1 MNKAGLEIFLN
12 ISVNFPEINIIKYQY
27 ETDLLIV
34 EVVLVKEI
42 TRDQEE
48 KVIIRCRECVQA
60 LHILNKSKPQ
70 IFNIKFRRLAGFTF
84 IRYYRDAESLHE
96 TEIDLLMCLLRDEFC
111 DYLFNEG
118 KIPCDSFKKQMKRD
132 LLQQLN
138 NKYGTGY
145 LFAYRDHGRLCMFN
159 RNTGGGL

>member
-1 MNKAGLEIFLN
+1 MNEAGLEIFLN
-12 ISVNFPEINIIKYQY
+12 ISVNFPEINIIKYEY
-27 ETDLLIV
+27 EKDLLIV
-34 EVVLVKEI
+34 EVVLAKEI

-48 KVIIRCRECVQA
+48 KIITRHKECVQV
-60 LHILNKSKPQ
+60 LHMLNKSKPQ
-70 IFNIKFRRLAGFTF
+70 IFNIKFRRLAGLTF
-84 IRYYRDAESLHE
+84 VRYYRDAESLHE
-96 TEIDLLMCLLRDEFC
+96 TEIDLLMSLLRDEYC

-118 KIPCDSFKKQMKRD
+118 EITCNSFKKQIKRD

-138 NKYGTGY
+138 NKYDTGY